1 MTTKQR
7 AGMAFTGGVVEV
19 EHISEGLQ
27 MSGISAVP
35 VDTLALD
42 GAPGLAGRH
51 RYGHG
56 CFSYHNPMVAAVTIT
71 PLNSGI
77 LLVSIPNVPAVVS
90 LLLFIFFMHI
100 LMGSWR
106 GCVRLS
112 LKTGHFKTIPWRWKQ
127 CWKSRVSHI
136 SQQQGGTGAVF
147 LAYGI

>member
-7 AGMAFTGGVVEV
+7 AGMAFTGSVVEV

-35 VDTLALD
+35 VDMLALD
-42 GAPGLAGRH
+42 GAPGLTGRH

-71 PLNSGI
+71 PLDSGI

-90 LLLFIFFMHI
+90 LLLFIFFMCI
-100 LMGSWR
+100 LTGSWGR
-106 GCVRLS
+106 VREAES
-112 LKTGHFKTIPWRWKQ
+112 EDGSF
-127 CWKSRVSHI
+127 
-136 SQQQGGTGAVF
+136 
-147 LAYGI
+147 